1 MTVSARQK
9 QLVQQTL
16 RQIAPL
22 AETASALFY
31 MRLFELDPSLRA
43 VFTPDLQVQSRKL
56 LSMIAYN
63 RDGLEYSETLI
74 LSLTQLGRRFAENGL
89 IPSDYETIGNAL
101 LWTLARGL
109 GAAFTA
115 EVREAWE
122 VVYGLLSEVAIE
134 ASAPVTVEVAYRRA
148 G

>member
-1 MTVSARQK
+1 MTISARQK

-16 RQIAPL
+16 RQVAPL
-22 AETASALFY
+22 AETASALYY

-74 LSLTQLGRRFAENGL
+74 LSLHQLGRRFAENGL
-89 IPSDYETIGNAL
+89 IPSDYETVGDAL

-122 VVYGLLSEVAIE
+122 AVYGLLSDVAIE
-134 ASAPVTVEVAYRRA
+134 ASAPVKKVEAA
-148 G
+148 